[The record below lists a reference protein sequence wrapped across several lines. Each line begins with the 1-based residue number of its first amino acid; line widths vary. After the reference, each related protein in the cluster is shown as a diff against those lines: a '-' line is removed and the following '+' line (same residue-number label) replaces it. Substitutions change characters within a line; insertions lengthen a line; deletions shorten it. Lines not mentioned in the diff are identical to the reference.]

1 MRKLTS
7 IQKVLEINP
16 IKDAD
21 KIESAKVLGWQCVV
35 KKSENFKVNE
45 LAIYFEIDSLLDEN
59 NPNYEFL
66 KRDGKI
72 KRLRT
77 VKLKKTLSQGLLLPI
92 SILNHYGR
100 VFISDGKY
108 NLSVIKENGVEE
120 IVELVEGVDL
130 TSITKTEKYEDPIS
144 AELHGLVKGS
154 FPSLIPRTDEPRI
167 QNFPD
172 IVGECNGIE
181 MVGTS
186 KLDGT
191 SCTFYLI
198 DDVFGVC
205 SRNLDLKQT
214 EGNTY
219 WKMAL
224 KYDVENKMRQ
234 FQEMI
239 VSSTSEFANFS
250 CAGEIFGEGIQ
261 GNPMGIK
268 GQELNLFSLYDIDN
282 AKYKSHEVLK
292 HFSLLNGIPMVPVV
306 FETTFDDTVTAK
318 SLLELAD
325 KLNYPNG
332 SPMEGIVWRPKNKE
346 LHSEIL
352 GGRLSFKCIS
362 NRFLCNEQ

>member
-1 MRKLTS
+1 MRKLAS

-21 KIESAKVLGWQCVV
+21 KIEAAKVLGWQCVV

-45 LAIYFEIDSLLDEN
+45 LAVYFEIDSLLDEN
-59 NPNYEFL
+59 NSNYEFL

-72 KRLRT
+72 SRLRT

-100 VFISDGKY
+100 VFVLDGKY
-108 NLSVIKENGVEE
+108 NLSIVKEDGSEEVI
-120 IVELVEGVDL
+120 ELVEGTDL
-130 TSITKTEKYEDPIS
+130 TTITKTEKYEVPVS
-144 AELHGLVKGS
+144 AELHGLIKGQ
-154 FPSLIPRTDEPRI
+154 FPSQFPKTDENRI

-172 IVGECNGIE
+172 IVKECHGIQ

-186 KLDGT
+186 KLDGC
-191 SCTFYLI
+191 SVSFYLI
-198 DDVFGVC
+198 NNDFGVC
-205 SRNLDLKQT
+205 SRNLDLKFS

-234 FQEMI
+234 FQETI

-292 HFSLLNGIPMVPVV
+292 HFSALTGIPMVPVV

-325 KLNYPNG
+325 TLNYPNG
-332 SPMEGIVWRPKNKE
+332 SPMEGIVWRPKNNE
-346 LHSEIL
+346 IYSEIL
-352 GGRLSFKCIS
+352 KGRLSFKCIS
-362 NRFLCNEQ
+362 NRFLCNEK